1 MPNTQRLGQDE
12 VIKVLKELRRTE
24 KMKSI
29 QVGLFGSYAKGM
41 QNGDSDIDIVLK
53 ADTSLFLIKDGYEEF
68 IKNFIMQSLHK
79 NCDVIDYADLLD
91 DYERAKED
99 GFEDYCM
106 KTIVDREA
114 IML

>member
-1 MPNTQRLGQDE
+1 MLNTQRLRQDE
-12 VIKVLKELRRTE
+12 VIKALKELRRTE
-24 KMKSI
+24 KMKVV

-41 QNGDSDIDIVLK
+41 QTGDSDIDIILK
-53 ADTSLFLIKDGYEEF
+53 ADTPLFLIKDGYEEF
-68 IKNFIMQSLHK
+68 IKEFIMKSLHK
-79 NCDVIDYADLLD
+79 DCDVIDYADLQD

-106 KTIVDREA
+106 KNIVDREV